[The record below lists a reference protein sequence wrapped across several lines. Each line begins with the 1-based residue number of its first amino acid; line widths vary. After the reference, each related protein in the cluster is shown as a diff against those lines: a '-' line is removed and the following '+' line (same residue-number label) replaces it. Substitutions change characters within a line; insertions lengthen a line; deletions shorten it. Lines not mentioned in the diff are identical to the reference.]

1 MTTRPASHPPPH
13 PPSTFPR
20 SPFPRTHSAR
30 VKALSPSG
38 TAVSP
43 FPEQSTRR
51 SPSQL
56 QGAAHRDGAAP
67 LGSLEPRSPRARKHS
82 SPSGPGI
89 AAIASAPASP
99 AAPSLGAP
107 PLPSDAPAAPGRPA
121 CGWEPRLSGL
131 SGGAGSAPST
141 VRGSSAGTRRCGV
154 SPFPLLHGSAEAAL
168 LPRRLRPAGPA
179 GRRRGDRALPSQP
192 PRVPGLLRP
201 PLFKV
206 AERSLQP
213 CRLLAPAPARLSHQH
228 PGACSLSLR
237 RGSTASRPFPF

>member
-1 MTTRPASHPPPH
+1 M
-13 PPSTFPR
+13 
-20 SPFPRTHSAR
+20 
-30 VKALSPSG
+30 KALSPSG